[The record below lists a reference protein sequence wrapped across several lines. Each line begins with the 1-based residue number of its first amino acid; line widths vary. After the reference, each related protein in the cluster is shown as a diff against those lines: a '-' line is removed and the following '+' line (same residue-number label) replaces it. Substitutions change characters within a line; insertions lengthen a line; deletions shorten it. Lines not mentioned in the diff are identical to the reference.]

1 MLKSFELAEKSGA
14 LGELKATRKF
24 LDKFADRLPKQPEP
38 LLNSDGSQV
47 VDDQGALVFKPT
59 E

>member
-1 MLKSFELAEKSGA
+1 MKSLVP
-14 LGELKATRKF
+14 LGELKATKKF
-24 LDKFADRLPKQPEP
+24 LDKFVDRLPKQPEP

-47 VDDQGALVFKPT
+47 VDDQGNLVFKPT

>member
-1 MLKSFELAEKSGA
+1 M
-14 LGELKATRKF
+14 KATKKF

-47 VDDQGALVFKPT
+47 VDDQGSLVFKTT